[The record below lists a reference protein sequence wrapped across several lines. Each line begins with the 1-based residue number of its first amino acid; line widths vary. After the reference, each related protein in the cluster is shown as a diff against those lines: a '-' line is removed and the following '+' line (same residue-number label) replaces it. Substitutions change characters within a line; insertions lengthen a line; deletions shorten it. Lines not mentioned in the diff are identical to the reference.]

1 MRKTAAQ
8 NIPERP
14 KSPRLRKSP
23 HPLARAFFARD
34 PRLVAP
40 ELLGKVLVRQEGR
53 SLRAGRIVEVEV
65 YLGADDAAAHAAA
78 GETAR
83 NRVLF
88 GPPGHAYVYFT
99 YGMHYC
105 LNVSCMREGEAGSLL
120 IRALEP
126 LAGISAMVRARGL
139 DERKHR
145 DSAQQLRLLASG
157 PGRLCQAMSIT
168 RSRDNG
174 KDLTSRTSDLWIGDD
189 GYSARGI
196 IRTPRIGIT
205 KSVEMPLR
213 YFIAGSEFV
222 SGRRRGVSRP

>member
-23 HPLARAFFARD
+23 HPLGRPLFERD
-34 PRLVAP
+34 PGLVAP

-88 GPPGHAYVYFT
+88 GPAGHAYVYFT

-105 LNVSCMREGEAGSLL
+105 LNVSCMRAGQAGSLL

-126 LAGISAMVRARGL
+126 LAGISAMAKARGL
-139 DERKHR
+139 DERKQR
-145 DSAQQLRLLASG
+145 DSGQQLRLIASG

-168 RSRDNG
+168 RPRDNG
-174 KDLTSRTSDLWIGDD
+174 QDLTGRTSGLWIGDD
-189 GYSARGI
+189 GYLPQGI

-213 YFIAGSEFV
+213 YFIAGNEFV
-222 SGRRRGVSRP
+222 SGRRRK

>member
-1 MRKTAAQ
+1 MRKTTAQ
-8 NIPERP
+8 NIPERL

-23 HPLARAFFARD
+23 HPLARPFFERD

-88 GPPGHAYVYFT
+88 GPAGRAYVYFT

-105 LNVSCMREGEAGSLL
+105 LNVSCMRAGEAGSVL

-126 LAGISAMVRARGL
+126 LAGISAMTKARGI

-145 DSAQQLRLLASG
+145 DSGQQLRLIASG

-168 RSRDNG
+168 RPRDNG
-174 KDLTSRTSDLWIGDD
+174 KDLTGRTSGLWIGND
-189 GYSARGI
+189 GYLPQGI

-213 YFIAGSEFV
+213 YFVAGNEFV
-222 SGRRRGVSRP
+222 SGRRQSVRP